1 VQSAAAP
8 PNGVA
13 PPGEKKRRA
22 HLAGIY
28 ATLVFAG
35 GEPCA
40 ECKMA
45 SSKDDI
51 YRKMTVAGA
60 VFFVIFEIGY
70 LFTTTPPFDGRGY
83 VIGRDFVAT
92 WIGAKSA
99 LALNAVALFDPV
111 AFNAGLEAMFYR
123 GFPVHNWFYPPQ
135 LLLLIWPLGFLEYFP
150 AYIVWCLGGMALYL
164 WVASDGFVRRDR
176 LPMLAVAPA
185 AAINVFTGQIGFVT
199 ASLMSGGLKQF
210 SRRPIV
216 AGICFGLLSI
226 KPQFG
231 ILLPLM
237 LILTRR
243 WITFA
248 VAAGTV
254 VVMAALVTAL
264 FGANVWS
271 EYVRLVMPVQQDFM
285 AHGGGLAPAMM
296 PTVFMNARVAQLPI
310 PVAWALQAVMSAAA
324 VAAVCWTFWRR
335 RDETLS
341 IALFVTAS
349 FLVTPYAF
357 NYDMVVFGWV
367 IALLR
372 ERGGTL
378 FDDRLAM
385 LVWTLPV
392 TTLIGLA
399 GIPGSSPV
407 LAAFAARL
415 LWRLSTASETA
426 VQPRRLATA
435 GA

>member
-1 VQSAAAP
+1 MASKQD
-8 PNGVA
+8 
-13 PPGEKKRRA
+13 
-22 HLAGIY
+22 IY
-28 ATLVFAG
+28 A
-35 GEPCA
+35 
-40 ECKMA
+40 
-45 SSKDDI
+45 
-51 YRKMTVAGA
+51 KMTVAGA
-60 VFFVIFEIGY
+60 VFFAIFEVGY
-70 LFTTTPPFDGRGY
+70 LLTTTPPFDSRGY

-99 LALNAVALFDPV
+99 LALNPAAWFDFD
-111 AFNAGLEAMFYR
+111 AFNAGLEAMFYP
-123 GFPVHNWFYPPQ
+123 GFPVHNWSYPPH
-135 LLLLIWPLGFLEYFP
+135 LLLLTWPLGFLDYIP
-150 AYIVWCLGGMALYL
+150 AYVVWCVGGMALYL
-164 WVASDGFVRRDR
+164 WAASDGFRRRDR

-185 AAINVFTGQIGFVT
+185 VAINVFTGQIGFIT
-199 ASLMSGGLKQF
+199 ATLISSALKQLD
-210 SRRPIV
+210 RRPVV
-216 AGICFGLLSI
+216 AGICFGLLTV
-226 KPQFG
+226 KPQLG
-231 ILLPLM
+231 ILVPLM

-248 VAAGTV
+248 AAAGTV
-254 VVMAALVTAL
+254 AAMAALAACL
-264 FGANVWS
+264 FGSNVWS
-271 EYVRLVMPVQQDFM
+271 EYFRVVLPVQQDILVN
-285 AHGGGLAPAMM
+285 GGGLAPAMM
-296 PTVFMNARVAQLPI
+296 PTVFMNARVAHLPI

-372 ERGGTL
+372 DRGGTAL
-378 FDDRLAM
+378 DDRLAM

-392 TTLIGLA
+392 TTMIGLA
-399 GIPGSSPV
+399 GIPGSSLV

-415 LWRLSTASETA
+415 LWRLSTATQTA
-426 VQPRRLATA
+426 AQPQGLATA

>member
-1 VQSAAAP
+1 
-8 PNGVA
+8 
-13 PPGEKKRRA
+13 
-22 HLAGIY
+22 
-28 ATLVFAG
+28 
-35 GEPCA
+35 
-40 ECKMA
+40 MA
-45 SSKDDI
+45 SRDDL

-60 VFFVIFEIGY
+60 VFFAIFEVGY
-70 LFTTTPPFDGRGY
+70 LATTTPPFDIPGY

-92 WIGAKSA
+92 WIGARSA
-99 LALNAVALFDPV
+99 LALDPAAWFDFD
-111 AFNAGLEAMFYR
+111 AFNAGLENIFYP
-123 GFPVHNWFYPPQ
+123 GFPVHNWSYPPH
-135 LLLLIWPLGFLEYFP
+135 LLLLTWPLGFLGYLP
-150 AYIVWCLGGMALYL
+150 AYAVWCLGGLALYL
-164 WVASDGFVRRDR
+164 WAASDGFTRRDR

-185 AAINVFTGQIGFVT
+185 VAINAFTGQIGFIT
-199 ASLMSGGLKQF
+199 ATLISSALKALD
-210 SRRPIV
+210 RRAAV
-216 AGICFGLLSI
+216 AGICFGLLTI
-226 KPQFG
+226 KPQLG
-231 ILLPLM
+231 LLVPLM

-248 VAAGTV
+248 AAAATVAMMAGL
-254 VVMAALVTAL
+254 AAVL
-264 FGANVWS
+264 FGFTVWS
-271 EYVRLVMPVQQDFM
+271 EYFRLVLPVQQDILVN
-285 AHGGGLAPAMM
+285 GGGLAPAMM
-296 PTVFMNARVAQLPI
+296 PTVFMNARVAHLPI
-310 PVAWALQAVMSAAA
+310 PVAWALQGVMSAAA

-372 ERGGTL
+372 ERGGTA

-399 GIPGSSPV
+399 GIPGSSLV

-415 LWRLSTASETA
+415 LWRLSTVCEAAT
-426 VQPRRLATA
+426 QPRLAPA